1 MPQGSEAHIYFAAG
15 TDLCSPWER
24 LCGIAWEAQADFN
37 YEETLGT
44 LRFAGRARS
53 IRNRPVINED
63 RRVRGAAPPACHLL
77 SRRLHMA

>member
-1 MPQGSEAHIYFAAG
+1 MHPI
-15 TDLCSPWER
+15 
-24 LCGIAWEAQADFN
+24 GICLRCCVGAQADFN

-63 RRVRGAAPPACHLL
+63 PRVRGTAPPACHPHP
-77 SRRLHMA
+77 RRLHTV